1 MNYVIKGYGAMRNVN
16 RNLHRPSVMPDDE
29 ASAPEGG
36 IPHGHWRENQG
47 RPILPEPKPIK
58 VPRSR
63 RGIWLVLFVP
73 LAVVA
78 VAGIVGVFFL

>member
-1 MNYVIKGYGAMRNVN
+1 MRNVN

-47 RPILPEPKPIK
+47 RPILPTPRPLKPIES
-58 VPRSR
+58 VEEELP
-63 RGIWLVLFVP
+63 WMWALYC
-73 LAVVA
+73 VVIVVTIA
-78 VAGIVGVFFL
+78 ACSVAAGYA